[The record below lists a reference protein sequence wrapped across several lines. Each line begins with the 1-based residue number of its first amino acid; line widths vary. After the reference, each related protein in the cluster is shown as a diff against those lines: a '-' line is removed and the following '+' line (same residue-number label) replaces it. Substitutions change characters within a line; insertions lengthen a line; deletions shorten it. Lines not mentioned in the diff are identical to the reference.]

1 MILRVGRNSKRF
13 QSSKVPKFQG
23 FTLVELLAAVAVIAV
38 GMVFILSA
46 FSQCMSS
53 LVLAQKMVTANYLLN
68 GKIWEIDLAH
78 KVNNGSE
85 EGEWSG
91 TFVSPNEEFNWTQI
105 VQPVSTDFGQET
117 SFVQE
122 NLHEEILKIA
132 WSQGKVSKD
141 ISVTR
146 YVHKKRE

>member
-1 MILRVGRNSKRF
+1 M
-13 QSSKVPKFQG
+13 G
-23 FTLVELLAAVAVIAV
+23 FTLVELMAAVAVIAV
-38 GMVFILSA
+38 GMVFVLSA
-46 FSQCMSS
+46 FSQCASS
-53 LVLAQKMVTANYLLN
+53 LAIAQKMVTANYLLN

-105 VQPVSTDFGQET
+105 VQPVSADFGQET

-122 NLHEEILKIA
+122 NLNEEILKIA
-132 WSQGKVSKD
+132 WSQGKVAKD